1 MYHQPEVERGRG
13 TWEGG
18 LLLLLWRRIRVE
30 RCVVLYC
37 ILLYWKE
44 KKVRWRRVRL
54 SAGRGGGGGW
64 EMGFSAEVSCRS
76 GVSRERNLPVL
87 AAGDGWRFVSSVR
100 FGSVGC
106 NT

>member
-1 MYHQPEVERGRG
+1 MC
-13 TWEGG
+13 
-18 LLLLLWRRIRVE
+18 
-30 RCVVLYC
+30 CVVLYF
-37 ILLYWKE
+37 IVLE
-44 KKVRWRRVRL
+44 GEEGEMA
-54 SAGRGGGGGW
+54 AGAFICWEGGGGW
-64 EMGFSAEVSCRS
+64 EMGLSAEVSCRS

>member
-1 MYHQPEVERGRG
+1 MC
-13 TWEGG
+13 
-18 LLLLLWRRIRVE
+18 
-30 RCVVLYC
+30 CVVLYF
-37 ILLYWKE
+37 IVLE
-44 KKVRWRRVRL
+44 GEEGEMA
-54 SAGRGGGGGW
+54 AGAFICWEGGGGGW
-64 EMGFSAEVSCRS
+64 EMGLSAEVSCRS